1 MQSHFLSYG
10 KGKLRTENIT
20 IMDFMEI
27 RKLYHITGN
36 VGYSKG
42 AISKASEK
50 FGKLPTV
57 LTEYYRQLGKHP
69 GLNHADYYLC
79 APGKLDFLI
88 YGDYLCFYKAAG
100 EPLCWYIDMEKLE
113 SDNPPVYRRNLNGD
127 SVCDELDSE
136 TLEEFLYVMA
146 YWQALFYLPYKSNGS
161 FMCTFRQIEWIEEKF
176 QLKPYNLSKWPQ
188 FYGNSSDEVICV
200 SREKNSA
207 QVLYACTSKEQL
219 EKIKSVIYH
228 GI

>member
-1 MQSHFLSYG
+1 
-10 KGKLRTENIT
+10 
-20 IMDFMEI
+20 MDFMEI
-27 RKLYHITGN
+27 RKLYHINGDI
-36 VGYSKG
+36 GYSKRT
-42 AISKASEK
+42 ISKASEK

-88 YGDYLCFYKAAG
+88 YGDYLCFYKATD
-100 EPLCWYIDMEKLE
+100 ESLCWYIDMEKLE
-113 SDNPPVYRRNLNGD
+113 SDNPLVYRRYLNGA

-161 FMCTFRQIEWIEEKF
+161 FMCTLRQIEWIEKKF
-176 QLKPYNLSKWPQ
+176 QLKPHNLSKWPQ
-188 FYGNSSDEVICV
+188 FYGNNSDEVICV

-207 QVLYACTSKEQL
+207 QVFYACTSEKQL
-219 EKIKSVIYH
+219 EEIKSVIYH